1 MGYHYPTNHP
11 NVWICPPNCHCGMVN
26 VVLNHINFGGIYSQ
40 TNPDFDFGYF
50 NASISR
56 FFKETMF
63 LLPSNIRAYKNFS
76 FTQVWELNTDIKKLQ
91 NNL

>member
-11 NVWICPPNCHCGMVN
+11 NVWICPPNRHCGMVN
-26 VVLNHINFGGIYSQ
+26 VVLNHINFGGTYSQ
-40 TNPDFDFGYF
+40 TNPDFDFGHF

-56 FFKETMF
+56 FFWRNTFFVAIKYQGLHF
-63 LLPSNIRAYKNFS
+63 FS

-91 NNL
+91 NNP